1 MRKAERRRLGELKQ
15 KVNRE
20 ESIRSGLA
28 AQARDRKERAEKA
41 EKAKREALRLER
53 RNASIVN
60 AEKIRK
66 AGQQD
71 G

>member
-15 KVNRE
+15 KAYRE

-41 EKAKREALRLER
+41 KREALRLER
-53 RNASIVN
+53 KNASIIN
-60 AEKIRK
+60 AEKIMK